1 MLNLDQLAREDKTVS
16 EVQQEIREPPG
27 QRAPWGYKELQEH
40 KETKELKEI
49 KAFQVKTAARELSG
63 IRESRDR
70 RATRVLKE
78 FKEIPVIQDQE
89 GSVTSVGASLK

>member
-1 MLNLDQLAREDKTVS
+1 MLNLGHLARKDKTVS
-16 EVQQEIREPPG
+16 EVQQEIRDPPG
-27 QRAPWGYKELQEH
+27 QRALWGYKELPEH

-49 KAFQVKTAARELSG
+49 KAFQAKTVARELSG